1 MRRFRGGGG
10 GTRQHPYTHAANQ
23 PKKSH
28 PKKNK
33 HKQMY
38 GEAQRHYMR
47 AEAREALRLLNEILR
62 QAPNVPEPYQ
72 LMGQIYEDQGDMQ
85 KV

>member
-1 MRRFRGGGG
+1 
-10 GTRQHPYTHAANQ
+10 
-23 PKKSH
+23 
-28 PKKNK
+28 
-33 HKQMY
+33 MY